1 MKRISLYASLILIGG
16 ILTSCC
22 TAKKAETTQPITGV
36 GIPGPKVIIYKT
48 TKDYSKLVPVT
59 LSDDKKSIASYPDI
73 KDIYF
78 NGILAYPT
86 PLHDG
91 FLLDNRGISAN
102 VAFIRLTYEEYSKL
116 PETPTPGELMKMI
129 IDNQPLTV
137 MYNCGSRSSFNE
149 TENELNAK
157 IDAGDFSSFTKI
169 K

>member
-1 MKRISLYASLILIGG
+1 MKQISLLATLILIGG

-22 TAKKAETTQPITGV
+22 TAKKAENAQPITGA

-59 LSDDKKSIASYPDI
+59 LGDDKKSIASYPDI

-78 NGILAYPT
+78 DGLLAYPT
-86 PLHDG
+86 QLNDG

-102 VAFIRLTYEEYSKL
+102 VAFINLTYEEYSKL
-116 PETPTPGELMKMI
+116 PATPSPDELMKII
-129 IDNQPLTV
+129 IDKQPLSV
-137 MYNCGSRSSFNE
+137 MYNCGPRSAFKQME
-149 TENELNAK
+149 TELNAK
-157 IDAGDFSSFTKI
+157 IDAKDFSAFTRI